1 MPIKKNFLVLST
13 LFVLMISCQQKMDL
27 ALNDEGDGRISGQVN
42 VNLIVQP
49 IFGTYLKNLDLFSGI
64 ESPRDVLPTS
74 ISDPLTAYRYA
85 QKNYKQNSA
94 FDAKSG
100 RYTVNVSFDFNDFQ
114 TLADPKI
121 RSVLSDVISVFSTGN
136 TTTIRAEFND
146 RNRKKLEEH
155 LPVLP
160 PMPAERD
167 TKAEKE
173 YLGGLAQAIVEYQE
187 KIPAAQKE
195 IASSKMIINI
205 TTSRPIS
212 EIIGGKVT
220 NSERTQ
226 AVMEIPLTEIIFLK
240 KDHVFSLT
248 F

>member
-1 MPIKKNFLVLST
+1 MPIKKNFLALST

-27 ALNDEGDGRISGQVN
+27 ALNDEGGGRISGHVN

-85 QKNYKQNSA
+85 QKNYKQNTSY
-94 FDAKSG
+94 DAKSG

-121 RSVLSDVISVFSTGN
+121 RSIFSVFSMGN

-155 LPVLP
+155 LPILP
-160 PMPAERD
+160 PMPSERD
-167 TKAEKE
+167 SKAEKE

-226 AVMEIPLTEIIFLK
+226 AAMEIPLTEIIFLK